1 MSDLWG
7 PVIIA
12 LLGGGGLGAAATL
25 IKARADARAIRATA
39 DQTVV
44 QTALAEGGAEDDHWR
59 LLIETQTTALIAP
72 LREEVERLMRRVEE
86 LDQQVSRI
94 RRRYQLALDVIRAY
108 VRYSALLVS
117 LLAGAGLSAPP
128 PPPIPSDI
136 DEDF

>member
-7 PVIIA
+7 AVIIGLVSGGGITGVGA
-12 LLGGGGLGAAATL
+12 LL
-25 IKARADARAIRATA
+25 KAKADARAIRATA

-72 LREEVERLMRRVEE
+72 LREEVERLVRRVEE

-117 LLAGAGLSAPP
+117 LLAGAGVSAPP